1 MATSQNQEP
10 VTNGFHDGECLNE
23 RMKKYKIDDE
33 GDTNGNDSV
42 EVQNQPL
49 FKDET
54 ERLKHLHK
62 IRASPT
68 SSAASRI
75 SKNRTRSYDVLGPPN
90 GMHTYVDL
98 RTGAPLGTP
107 TVPVRAPVFVDPTPL
122 VIPKDGNLQGFSVD
136 EMAAFFRYMR
146 VSEEIVQRLH
156 HKQLDG
162 RKFAKLKDKTLEDLQ
177 IKNPIILHFRD
188 RSSKGRT
195 SFML

>member
-10 VTNGFHDGECLNE
+10 VTNGFYDGESLNE

-33 GDTNGNDSV
+33 EEKTGGNPA
-42 EVQNQPL
+42 EELNQPL
-49 FKDET
+49 FKDEA

-75 SKNRTRSYDVLGPPN
+75 SKNRTRNYEVLGPQDGMNTYASLKN
-90 GMHTYVDL
+90 G
-98 RTGAPLGTP
+98 GPLTTP
-107 TVPVRAPVFVDPTPL
+107 SVPARVPIFVDPTPL

-136 EMAAFFRYMR
+136 EMAAFFRYMK
-146 VSEEIVQRLH
+146 VSEEIVQILH
-156 HKQLDG
+156 RKELDG
-162 RKFAKLKDKTLEDLQ
+162 RKFAKLNDKTLEDLQ

-188 RSSKGRT
+188 RSNKGRT

>member
-10 VTNGFHDGECLNE
+10 VTNGFHDGESLNE

-33 GDTNGNDSV
+33 EEKTGGNPA
-42 EVQNQPL
+42 EELNQPL
-49 FKDET
+49 FKDEA

-75 SKNRTRSYDVLGPPN
+75 SKNRNRNYEALGPQDGMNTYASLKN
-90 GMHTYVDL
+90 G
-98 RTGAPLGTP
+98 GPLATP
-107 TVPVRAPVFVDPTPL
+107 SVPARVPIFVDPTPL

-136 EMAAFFRYMR
+136 EMAAFFRYMK
-146 VSEEIVQRLH
+146 VSEEIVQILH
-156 HKQLDG
+156 RKELDG
-162 RKFAKLKDKTLEDLQ
+162 SKFAKLKDKTLEDLQ

-188 RSSKGRT
+188 RSNKGRT